1 MSADGRMLHVRRNV
15 NRTVLQERMK
25 KKASHYIK
33 MLNICEHLMEEWK
46 DCKPDEKF
54 WRDHQLQSFLEDIDA
69 RIEK

>member
-15 NRTVLQERMK
+15 NRIVLQERMK

-33 MLNICEHLMEEWK
+33 MLNIGEHLMEEWK